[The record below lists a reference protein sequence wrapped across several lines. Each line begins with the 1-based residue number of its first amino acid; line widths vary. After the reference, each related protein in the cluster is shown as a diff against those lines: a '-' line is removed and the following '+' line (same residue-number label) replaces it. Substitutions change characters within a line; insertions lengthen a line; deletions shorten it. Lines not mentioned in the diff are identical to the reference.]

1 MLPKLDLKSAY
12 KISKKLYKNPENP
25 KFSVYLIYVTNRY
38 SLKSMLNK
46 LISSKKGGEI
56 VYNSEEVSTYFIN
69 LSSRPDGS
77 VGKETYL
84 QYPNIEDY
92 LPVLNRKGKKEW
104 IEAKHPY
111 SWLARRYSDVH
122 DVWHTLT
129 GYDTSYIG
137 EMCLAMF
144 SYTQT
149 KAPGWLLISIIALLH
164 KGIKYSYIKL
174 LIEAYSMGKNASFLL
189 AEDYDL
195 LLSEN
200 LIEARNRLNIMT
212 PRHYQANFIA
222 IKK

>member
-12 KISKKLYKNPENP
+12 KISKRLYKNPENP
-25 KFSVYLIYVTNRY
+25 KFSVHLIYVTNRY
-38 SLKSMLNK
+38 SLKNTLKK
-46 LISSKKGGEI
+46 LISSKEGGEV
-56 VYNSEEVSTYFIN
+56 VYDSEEVSTYFKT
-69 LSSRPDGS
+69 LSTRPEGS

-84 QYPNIEDY
+84 LYPNIDDY
-92 LPVLNRKGKKEW
+92 LPVLNRKSKKEW
-104 IEAKHPY
+104 IDAKHPY

-129 GYDTSYIG
+129 GYDTAYIG

-149 KAPGWLLISIIALLH
+149 KAPGWLLIALIALLH
-164 KGIKYSYIKL
+164 KGVKYSHIKL
-174 LIEAYSMGKNASFLL
+174 LIEAYKLGKASKFLL
-189 AEDYDL
+189 AENYDK

-200 LIEARNRLNIMT
+200 LIEARARLNIT
-212 PRHYQANFIA
+212 LPSYYQANFIG